1 MTEPANI
8 PAGLFVPEGESF
20 LPTEFTRGPW
30 RTDAQHGGPPAA
42 LLACII
48 EPRVESDE
56 FISHVEIE
64 LLRPVPLTALRPTCT
79 KHRVSGRVHRIAAE
93 LHSDSELVARS
104 TALVL
109 QRSEILEPE
118 WHPSSTAAPTPP
130 DPSRAIDPPRW
141 ATGDVTTY
149 HRNAVEHVF
158 VVGTFR
164 EPGPAVDWIRLR
176 QPVVVGNEPS
186 GLQRVLAAADF
197 GSGISALYSSES
209 SFGLINTNLTVSLF
223 REPVGEWI
231 AIDAKSYVGDGTGLC
246 ITTIGDRTG
255 QVGVATQSL
264 IGYSMG

>member
-1 MTEPANI
+1 MTEPRNI
-8 PAGLFVPEGESF
+8 PAGLFVPEAEKF

-42 LLACII
+42 LLAFIT
-48 EPRVESDE
+48 EPCVESDE

-93 LHSDSELVARS
+93 LHSDTELVARS

-109 QRSEILEPE
+109 QLSDLHEPE
-118 WHPSSTAAPTPP
+118 WRSSEPGAPAPP
-130 DPSRAIDPPRW
+130 DPSRAVEPPRW

-158 VVGTFR
+158 TLGTFR

-176 QPVVVGNEPS
+176 QPVVVGSEPS

-197 GSGISALYSSES
+197 GSGISALYSPES
-209 SFGLINTNLTVSLF
+209 TFGLINANLTVSLF
-223 REPVGEWI
+223 RAPVGEWI

>member
-8 PAGLFVPEGESF
+8 PAGLFVPEGENF
-20 LPTEFTRGPW
+20 LPTAFTRGPW
-30 RTDAQHGGPPAA
+30 RADAQHGGPPAA
-42 LLACII
+42 LLAFIT
-48 EPRVESDE
+48 EPEVEPDE
-56 FISHVEIE
+56 FISHIEIE

-79 KHRVSGRVHRIAAE
+79 KNRVSGRVQRIATE
-93 LHSDSELVARS
+93 LHSDTELVARS

-109 QRSEILEPE
+109 QRSDILEPE
-118 WHPSSTAAPTPP
+118 WHSSGTVAPAPP
-130 DPSRAIDPPRW
+130 DPSRAVDPPRW

-158 VVGTFR
+158 AVGTFR
-164 EPGPAVDWIRLR
+164 EPGPALDWIRLR
-176 QPVVVGNEPS
+176 QPVVVDNEPT
-186 GLQRVLAAADF
+186 GLQRVLAAADL

-209 SFGLINTNLTVSLF
+209 SFGLINANLTVSLF

-246 ITTIGDRTG
+246 ITTIGDLTG